1 LASGNGRR
9 IFFLQCIW
17 FGRKQPSSLD
27 TATDFHGYDRVWSV
41 ERIDMYCLSVI
52 NNPFHAIVSDFL
64 AVLLQSGSFTEMLNI
79 SAEEPED
86 FSAAGRFYSVQ

>member
-1 LASGNGRR
+1 
-9 IFFLQCIW
+9 
-17 FGRKQPSSLD
+17 
-27 TATDFHGYDRVWSV
+27 
-41 ERIDMYCLSVI
+41 MYCLSVI